1 MMGCTRKTRGGVVD
15 APSPNLCSA
24 AYRGYGLGPSSL
36 MPSATMPAMYREL
49 PEGSLA
55 RAIESA
61 FSEIQHTHRLAR
73 LVRDTPRRDSLNFDA

>member
-61 FSEIQHTHRLAR
+61 FSEIQHTPSRTSRVGHPSMRQSEL
-73 LVRDTPRRDSLNFDA
+73 